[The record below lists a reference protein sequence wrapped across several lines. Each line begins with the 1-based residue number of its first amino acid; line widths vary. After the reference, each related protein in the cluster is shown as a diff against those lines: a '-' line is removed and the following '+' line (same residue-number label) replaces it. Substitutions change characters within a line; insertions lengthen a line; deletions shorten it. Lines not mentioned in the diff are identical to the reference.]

1 MDNDIMGYDCD
12 GREIYEYR
20 ILRAM
25 FSNDI
30 DIEDLEGLI
39 LVNIVL

>member
-1 MDNDIMGYDCD
+1 MDDDILGYDCD
-12 GREIYEYR
+12 CSEIYEYR

-30 DIEDLEGLI
+30 DIEDLEG
-39 LVNIVL
+39 VDPRE